1 MFTEIIKPRFLE
13 TDALGHINNNTYGMW
28 FEAARDE
35 IFHIFMPKVNIKE
48 WNLIMAH
55 SSFDFLKEVFWSK
68 EVIVKTAIAK
78 LGNSSIE
85 LIHAVY
91 QEGKLC
97 TTGKCILIHYNFE
110 TKTSVKIPDKIR
122 LELEN
127 HLFTEHWTVTLDEL
141 ELLQKKYND
150 KNK

>member
-13 TDALGHINNNTYGMW
+13 TDALGHINNNTYGVW

-35 IFHIFMPKVNIKE
+35 IFRIFMPKANIKE

-55 SSFDFLKEVFWSK
+55 TSFDFLKEVFWGK
-68 EVIVKTAIAK
+68 EVIVKTGVTK

-85 LIHAVY
+85 LCHAVY

-97 TTGKCILIHYNFE
+97 TTGKCIIIHYNFI
-110 TKTSVKIPDKIR
+110 TKEAVRIPDNIR
-122 LELEN
+122 TILESHIFSIPWMGTLEELEE
-127 HLFTEHWTVTLDEL
+127 FE
-141 ELLQKKYND
+141 KS
-150 KNK
+150 NKR

>member
-13 TDALGHINNNTYGMW
+13 TDALGHINNNTYGVW

-35 IFHIFMPKVNIKE
+35 LFHIFMPTANIKE

-55 SSFDFLKEVFWSK
+55 SSFDFLKEVFWGK
-68 EVIVKTAIAK
+68 EVIIKTGIAK

-85 LIHAVY
+85 LCHAVY

-97 TTGKCILIHYNFE
+97 TTGKCILIHYNFVSKE
-110 TKTSVKIPDKIR
+110 AVRIPDNIR
-122 LELEN
+122 TILETHIFSSPWMGTLEELEE
-127 HLFTEHWTVTLDEL
+127 FE
-141 ELLQKKYND
+141 KS
-150 KNK
+150 NKS

>member
-13 TDALGHINNNTYGMW
+13 TDALGHINNNTYGVW

-35 IFHIFMPKVNIKE
+35 IFRIFMPKANIKE

-55 SSFDFLKEVFWSK
+55 SSFDFLKEVFWGA
-68 EVIVKTAIAK
+68 EVVVKTAISK

-91 QEGKLC
+91 QNGNLC
-97 TTGKCILIHYNFE
+97 TTGKCILIHYNFT
-110 TKTSVKIPDKIR
+110 TKTSVKIPDDIR
-122 LELEN
+122 VELEK
-127 HLFTEHWTVTLDEL
+127 HLFTNHWPKTLDEL
-141 ELLQKKYND
+141 EHL
-150 KNK
+150 

>member
-13 TDALGHINNNTYGMW
+13 TDALGHINNNTYGVW

-35 IFHIFMPKVNIKE
+35 IFRIFMPKANVKE

-55 SSFDFLKEVFWSK
+55 TSFDFLKEVFWGK
-68 EVIVKTAIAK
+68 EVIIKTGVTK

-85 LIHAVY
+85 LCHAVY

-97 TTGKCILIHYNFE
+97 TTGKCILIHYNFVSKE
-110 TKTSVKIPDKIR
+110 AVRIPDNIR
-122 LELEN
+122 TILESHIFSIPWMGTLEEVEE
-127 HLFTEHWTVTLDEL
+127 FE
-141 ELLQKKYND
+141 KS
-150 KNK
+150 NKS

>member
-13 TDALGHINNNTYGMW
+13 TDALGHINNNTYGVW

-55 SSFDFLKEVFWSK
+55 SSFDFLKEVFWGK
-68 EVIVKTAIAK
+68 EVLVKTAITK

-85 LIHAVY
+85 LCHAVY
-91 QEGKLC
+91 QDGKLC
-97 TTGKCILIHYNFE
+97 TTGKCVLIHYDFT
-110 TKTSVKIPDKIR
+110 TKVAVGIPDNIR
-122 LELEN
+122 MELEK
-127 HLFTEHWTVTLDEL
+127 HLFTGHWPATLEEL
-141 ELLQKKYND
+141 ESN
-150 KNK
+150 

>member
-1 MFTEIIKPRFLE
+1 MK
-13 TDALGHINNNTYGMW
+13 
-28 FEAARDE
+28 
-35 IFHIFMPKVNIKE
+35 FMPKANIKE

-85 LIHAVY
+85 LIHALY
-91 QEGKLC
+91 QEGKL
-97 TTGKCILIHYNFE
+97 YNFE

-141 ELLQKKYND
+141 ELLQKK
-150 KNK
+150 

>member
-13 TDALGHINNNTYGMW
+13 TDALGHINNNTYGVW

-35 IFHIFMPKVNIKE
+35 IFRIFMPTANVKE

-55 SSFDFLKEVFWSK
+55 SSFDFLKEVFWGK
-68 EVIVKTAIAK
+68 DVVVKTGITK

-85 LIHAVY
+85 LCHAVY
-91 QEGKLC
+91 QDGNLC
-97 TTGKCILIHYNFE
+97 TTGKCVLIHYNFI

-122 LELEN
+122 IELEK
-127 HLFTEHWTVTLDEL
+127 HLFTLSWPATLEQL
-141 ELLQKKYND
+141 ENEDLKS
-150 KNK
+150 

>member
-13 TDALGHINNNTYGMW
+13 TDALGHINNNTYGVW

-35 IFHIFMPKVNIKE
+35 IFRIFMPKANVKE

-55 SSFDFLKEVFWSK
+55 SSFDFLKEVFWGK
-68 EVIVKTAIAK
+68 EVLVKTGVIK

-85 LIHAVY
+85 LCHAVY

-97 TTGKCILIHYNFE
+97 TTGKCILIHYNFMSKE
-110 TKTSVKIPDKIR
+110 AVRIPDNIR
-122 LELEN
+122 TILESHIFSIPWMGTLEELEE
-127 HLFTEHWTVTLDEL
+127 FE
-141 ELLQKKYND
+141 KS
-150 KNK
+150 NKS